1 MEIWKSIQDYEGIY
15 ECSSLGR
22 IRSLDRYVLDSK
34 RQIYFFVKGCELKPR
49 KNKNGYLQVSLNKKG
64 KRKMAYVHRI
74 IAETFL
80 EKIKDKNTINHIDG
94 DKNNNCVDN
103 LEWCTYSENNK
114 HSYKELNRRIVNC
127 GGSKTPVYMIDT
139 ETKELF
145 YYVSIAEAS
154 KKINLSHTQINR
166 YIHNNKKWKGR
177 FILLT
182 DKDKGVENNEKV

>member
-1 MEIWKSIQDYEGIY
+1 MEIWKNIQDYEGIY

-64 KRKMAYVHRI
+64 KRKMVYVHRI

-127 GGSKTPVYMIDT
+127 GGSKIPVYMIDT

-182 DKDKGVENNEKV
+182 DKDKGVENNERV